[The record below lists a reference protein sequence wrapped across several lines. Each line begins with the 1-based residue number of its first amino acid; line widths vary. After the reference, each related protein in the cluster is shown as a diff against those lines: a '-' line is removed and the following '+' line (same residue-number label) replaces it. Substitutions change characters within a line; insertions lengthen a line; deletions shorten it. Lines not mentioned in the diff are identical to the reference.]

1 MHDRRTGSNPKGLQ
15 LTNKTLNFDAL
26 LNANSIPML
35 RRTRGI
41 LQRRKRRQRLL
52 TNWHAD
58 SQANI
63 GIMIHP
69 GGSLLYSESSDDK
82 LHLTNDSGRFVRYSC
97 VEGNLRVFEAPD
109 FGSGPENVSQ
119 IGPAFCSQTL
129 EGFKVEYVQQNN
141 CNVACLLTRFICSA
155 RKPSSHIQQKA
166 LICGA
171 IKRPWDDLDLG

>member
-1 MHDRRTGSNPKGLQ
+1 MHVSPP
-15 LTNKTLNFDAL
+15 TL
-26 LNANSIPML
+26 SQCYEEP
-35 RRTRGI
+35 GI
-41 LQRRKRRQRLL
+41 LQRRKRRCVFRQRPS

-69 GGSLLYSESSDDK
+69 GGSLLYSADASTPESSDDK
-82 LHLTNDSGRFVRYSC
+82 LHLTNDSDRFVRYSC

-171 IKRPWDDLDLG
+171 MKRLGMT